1 MKSISPSLL
10 NTWEYINRL
19 KWSRSP
25 QNETI
30 ESNIFNTVIF
40 FNFKGKGKPLHLS
53 MFETKRRFTSN
64 FASVLL
70 NMTEQWSIIFKVF
83 GENVYYSVRVS
94 DGEESACNEGD
105 LRSVP
110 RLGRSPGGG
119 LGSPLQYSYLEKPM
133 DRGTWQATVHGVA
146 KSFTWL
152 KQLSTTQHIVLVC
165 EGNRICL

>member
-1 MKSISPSLL
+1 
-10 NTWEYINRL
+10 
-19 KWSRSP
+19 
-25 QNETI
+25 
-30 ESNIFNTVIF
+30 
-40 FNFKGKGKPLHLS
+40 

-94 DGEESACNEGD
+94 DGKESACNEGD

-146 KSFTWL
+146 KSFT
-152 KQLSTTQHIVLVC
+152 
-165 EGNRICL
+165 